1 MLKLKADFLSMSE
14 IILEQL
20 NRNHTF
26 LMENTSVVEEMKQVE
41 YEHDFSDMNKQQ
53 KDLKVFLKIMNIFES
68 KTLVKIELSQEHI
81 FHL

>member
-1 MLKLKADFLSMSE
+1 MLKLKAHFLSMSE

-20 NRNHTF
+20 NQNHTF